1 MRDLIPDWLAALPI
15 WDPAVA
21 LRVLVL
27 LFVGIPAALALS
39 RWVRRWVSTSSNP
52 QRGLIV
58 GKLLWYTGLFTIL
71 VTVLTELGFSL
82 APLLGAAGVVGIA
95 LGFASQTSVSN
106 VISGF
111 FLMAEEPFRVGDI
124 IRVDAHEGR
133 VLSVDMMSVKL
144 VTFDNRLVRIPNEN
158 IIKTSV
164 VNATRFPI
172 RRVDVRV
179 GVAYKEDLPHV
190 RSVLEQVAHDNPL
203 CLIEPAPLIIFEG
216 YGDSSLNYLFAVW
229 ASREN
234 WLQLKTSIHEDIK
247 AAFDREGIEIPF
259 PHRTLYVGSVTDPFP
274 VRMVDGSDMGPN
286 PAGGGGGDLDHGTP
300 GN

>member
-259 PHRTLYVGSVTDPFP
+259 PHRTLYVGSMTDPFP